1 MSHEP
6 LSTVRQLEL
15 MRDLQRLA
23 DDRAAEEMRLRAA
36 RNQGVEEVQQK
47 FSAKREE
54 IDAQW
59 EAARVKAT
67 TEQEQQR
74 ATADQEYQ
82 RELQAAQ
89 QEYKE
94 LRSEVERKHSQ
105 TTQAARQEQQESA
118 WQALTLFEA
127 SKDGPQER
135 FQQAARSLRQNVSE
149 LKILEQDAA
158 RIMRMRRVRPPKVD
172 SIAVNG
178 ALPPESTSAPSGDDV
193 EIAVQQVVDR
203 VAASREA
210 TLALLRQKAP
220 RLFESWYPA
229 AVIGLFAL
237 VGALVGW
244 RIGCRIDLS
253 MMWMVAWSG
262 GLTLVGGIGGILFL
276 ALLYP
281 RSRQVAIAQFALV
294 QQSLSEARQAIQV
307 AEATARS
314 RGERESEALVRSR
327 DAELADVH
335 QRFAT
340 KTAVKDHW
348 KTTELGEANEA
359 YPARLAELRDALQ
372 NHVALIEQKYQAT
385 LAAIS
390 EKRDVAHLASQSQ
403 FDRQREGLECENRMA
418 WQALEERWFA
428 GLDRIGGAWRE
439 MESTCQRFFPSW
451 ATTRWDSWVMPE
463 MPPEAI
469 RFGEIEL
476 PLVHIKNGQPADPRL
491 VPTDPVFHLPA
502 LMALEQHPVMVI
514 EAEGPGRQHAIDLLQ
529 LAMLRMLTGM
539 PAGKVRFTILDPVG
553 LGENFSSFMHL
564 ADFDERLIASRIW
577 TESKQ
582 ISDQLVRLTSHM
594 ETVLQKYLRNEF
606 ATIHDY
612 NLQADEVAE
621 PFQVLVAANFPVN
634 FSAESVRRLIS
645 IATSGPKCGIYTLV
659 GIDRDQ
665 KLPNDIPLKDLMDNA
680 VHLQWQDEPQRFQW
694 LYPALEKLQL
704 TVDPLPPREKFVEV
718 VRAAGQ
724 AAKQAIRVEVP
735 FDVVAPAENQRWHH
749 DCSSEF
755 VVPVGRAGATRLQSV
770 RLGKGTAQH
779 ILICGKTGSGK
790 STFLHALITNA
801 ALRYSPNEVE
811 LYLIDFKKGVEFK
824 AYATAQLPHARVIA
838 IESEREFGL
847 SVLERLDLELRR
859 RGDLYRSSGV
869 QDLPGFRAAH
879 PDQAMPRVL
888 LIIDE
893 FQELF
898 VEDDKVSQEAAL
910 LLDRLV
916 RQGRA
921 FGMHVLLGSQALS
934 GAYSLARST
943 MGQMA
948 VRIALQCSETDAH
961 LILNDEKNVAA
972 RYLSRPGEAIYN
984 DQNGLVTGN
993 HPFQV
998 VWLGEQQRLDR
1009 LAEVTELHEQTGP
1022 PVSAA
1027 IVFEG
1032 NTPADLAE
1040 NKSLCDLLD
1049 TPPGESPPLVQK
1061 AWLGAAV
1068 AIKDPTSA
1076 TFARHAGSNLLVVG
1090 HREEA
1095 ALGVLTSAVVSLAVQ
1110 GRVETADPD
1119 GNRQQ
1124 AGDDQEGQVGIPRH
1138 SRFVIFDGTRPESS
1152 EVGTWQK
1159 VIQALPVPAELVGL
1173 RDGVGAL
1180 NAVRDELERR
1190 ESLSEEQPPLF
1201 LVIHNAGRF
1210 RELRRKEDDFSF
1222 STDRDKAPSAEKQL
1236 AEILRNGPAFGIHT
1250 LMWCDSYNNVSRLF
1264 DRMTLREF
1272 EMRVVFQ
1279 MSAAD
1284 SSNLIDSPE
1293 ATKLVT
1299 HRGLF
1304 YSDELGTTEKFRP
1317 YGVPGQPWLERVRQA
1332 SQV

>member
-1 MSHEP
+1 MSREP
-6 LSTVRQLEL
+6 LSTIRQLEL

-23 DDRAAEEMRLRAA
+23 DERAAEETLLRDALD
-36 RNQGVEEVQQK
+36 QGLAEVRQK
-47 FSAKREE
+47 FSAEREQ

-59 EAARVKAT
+59 EAARAVAETEHDRQRT
-67 TEQEQQR
+67 TAEEAYQE
-74 ATADQEYQ
+74 
-82 RELQAAQ
+82 ELQATQ
-89 QEYKE
+89 HEYKGI
-94 LRSEVERKHSQ
+94 RSEVELEHSQ
-105 TTQAARQEQQESA
+105 ETETAQKEKQESA
-118 WQALTLFEA
+118 WQALTMFEV
-127 SKDGPQER
+127 SKGGPRER
-135 FQQAARSLRQNVSE
+135 FQQAARRLRRSTSE
-149 LKILEQDAA
+149 LKILERDAA
-158 RIMRMRRVRPPKVD
+158 TIMRNRRVRPPGLAQT
-172 SIAVNG
+172 AVNG
-178 ALPPESTSAPSGDDV
+178 AQPPGPASPSAGDADV
-193 EIAVQQVVDR
+193 ELAVRR
-203 VAASREA
+203 VMERVTASREI
-210 TLALLRQKAP
+210 TMALYRQKVP
-220 RLFESWYPA
+220 RLFESWHPA
-229 AVIGLFAL
+229 AILGLFIA

-244 RIGCRIDLS
+244 LIGRSSDP
-253 MMWMVAWSG
+253 MWVVVLG
-262 GLTLVGGIGGILFL
+262 GSIALVGGILFL

-281 RSRQVAIAQFALV
+281 RARQMAITQFTLV
-294 QQSLSEARQAIQV
+294 QQSLSDARQAIQV
-307 AEATARS
+307 AEMAARA
-314 RGERESEALVRSR
+314 RGARESEAMVKLR
-327 DAELADVH
+327 DAELADADH
-335 QRFAT
+335 RLAT
-340 KTAVKDHW
+340 KTVVKDQW
-348 KTTELGEANEA
+348 KTVELGQANEL
-359 YPARLAELRDALQ
+359 YPARLVKLRSTLQ
-372 NHVALIEQKYQAT
+372 NQVALTEQKYQET
-385 LAAIS
+385 LATIA
-390 EKRDVAHLASQSQ
+390 EKRDVAHHTNQEQ
-403 FDRQREGLECENRMA
+403 FDRQREDLECENRTA
-418 WQALEERWFA
+418 WQTVEERWFA
-428 GLDRIGGAWRE
+428 GLDRIGGSWRE
-439 MESTCQRFFPSW
+439 MEATCQRFFPTW
-451 ATTRWDSWVMPE
+451 ANTRFDSWTMPE
-463 MPPEAI
+463 TPPEAI

-476 PLVHIKNGQPADPRL
+476 PLAHIKNGQPTDPRL
-491 VPTDPVFHLPA
+491 MPLNPVFHLPA

-529 LAMLRMLTGM
+529 LVMLRMLTGM
-539 PAGKVRFTILDPVG
+539 PAGKIRFTILDPVG
-553 LGENFSSFMHL
+553 LGEHFSSFMHL

-577 TESKQ
+577 TETKQ
-582 ISDQLVRLTSHM
+582 ISDQLIRLTSHM
-594 ETVLQKYLRNEF
+594 ETILQKYLRNEF

-621 PFQVLVAANFPVN
+621 PFQVLVAANFPAN
-634 FSAESVRRLIS
+634 FTEESARRLVS
-645 IATSGPKCGIYTLV
+645 IATSGPRCGVYTLV
-659 GIDRDQ
+659 GIDGNQ
-665 KLPNDIPLKDLMDNA
+665 QLPNDFPRKDLLANA
-680 VHLQWQDEPQRFQW
+680 VHLQWQGEQQRFRW

-704 TVDPLPPREKFVEV
+704 TIDPLPPREKFVEV

-724 AAKQAIRVEVP
+724 AAKHAIRVEVP

-770 RLGKGTAQH
+770 RLGKGTSQH
-779 ILICGKTGSGK
+779 VLICGKTGSGK

-801 ALRYSPNEVE
+801 ALHYSPNEVE

-824 AYATAQLPHARVIA
+824 AYATGQLPHARVIA

-859 RGDLYRSSGV
+859 RGDLYRSAGA
-869 QDLPGFRAAH
+869 QDLSSFRAAC
-879 PDQAMPRVL
+879 PDQTMPRVL
-888 LIIDE
+888 LIVDE

-898 VEDDKVSQEAAL
+898 VEDDRLSQEAAL

-921 FGMHVLLGSQALS
+921 FGMHVLLGSQTLS

-948 VRIALQCSETDAH
+948 VRIALQCSEADAH
-961 LILNDEKNVAA
+961 LILNDDRNVAA

-1009 LAEVTELHEQTGP
+1009 LAEVTELQEQLGQSMIP
-1022 PVSAA
+1022 P

-1032 NTPADLAE
+1032 NTPADPADNEL
-1040 NKSLCDLLD
+1040 LCDLLD
-1049 TPPGESPPLVQK
+1049 APPGGPPPLVQK

-1110 GRVETADPD
+1110 GKVETADPD
-1119 GNRQQ
+1119 GDRQQ
-1124 AGDDQEGQVGIPRH
+1124 AGDDQESQSGLPLH
-1138 SRFVIFDGTRPESS
+1138 SRFVILDGTRPESP
-1152 EVGTWQK
+1152 EVGMWQK
-1159 VIQALPVPAELVGL
+1159 VVQAIPVPAQLVGL
-1173 RDGVGAL
+1173 RDGAGPL

-1222 STDRDKAPSAEKQL
+1222 STDRDKPPAPDKQL

-1250 LMWCDSYNNVSRLF
+1250 LIWCDSYNNVARLF

-1284 SSNLIDSPE
+1284 SSNLIDSPA

-1317 YGVPGQPWLERVRQA
+1317 YGVPTDPWLERVRQTL
-1332 SQV
+1332 ST